1 MNYDEK
7 TLQKALDDIKKKKSL
22 REAAAYYKIPKS
34 TLHDKRQGRKRQK
47 HGGSTALS
55 LKEEQL
61 LADGILKFSEWGFSM
76 TRDDIRLLVKKILD
90 RKGKKIKRDVP
101 S

>member
-34 TLHDKRQGRKRQK
+34 TFHDKKQGRKC
-47 HGGSTALS
+47 H
-55 LKEEQL
+55 
-61 LADGILKFSEWGFSM
+61 
-76 TRDDIRLLVKKILD
+76 V
-90 RKGKKIKRDVP
+90 
-101 S
+101 